1 MISGPMPSPGI
12 TAIVL
17 LMGKLLERNN
27 EQRARTGRKQTH
39 RAQAENRSIIA
50 DTAPHEQ

>member
-17 LMGKLLERNN
+17 LMGKLLITETDEQHVRKGSAERK
-27 EQRARTGRKQTH
+27 TGTC
-39 RAQAENRSIIA
+39 
-50 DTAPHEQ
+50 